1 MIVWFY
7 SVDLTRTD
15 DRQDGAVAF
24 LACWFIEHGWGICR
38 NHHRSQGFKSAR
50 VSMNCL
56 EFTVMMCPMRMHM
69 MSATSKKDR
78 SLAMDARIRQ
88 AYISILYRL
97 YTTMIGGSFHP
108 ETRVVKFQKVFR
120 HFYTFM
126 TFPFASK
133 YGIFTYIYHENQSN
147 VGKYT
152 IHGWYGFYNHP
163 VDIMYMK
170 HLSPAPLAP
179 YDISKAIFCPGVWGY
194 HLRLCACQPISGLG
208 SIPVTWRFKVTKAI
222 RRVLVFGTA
231 IAFCIFCCVQL
242 NLFWHYAFNIFPDV
256 FELDCWEPLAERV
269 EFEEH
274 ICFHQ
279 TRSSQD

>member
-1 MIVWFY
+1 
-7 SVDLTRTD
+7 
-15 DRQDGAVAF
+15 
-24 LACWFIEHGWGICR
+24 
-38 NHHRSQGFKSAR
+38 
-50 VSMNCL
+50 
-56 EFTVMMCPMRMHM
+56 
-69 MSATSKKDR
+69 
-78 SLAMDARIRQ
+78 
-88 AYISILYRL
+88 
-97 YTTMIGGSFHP
+97 MIGGSFHP

-120 HFYTFM
+120 HLYTFM

-133 YGIFTYIYHENQSN
+133 NGIFTYIYHENQSH

-163 VDIMYMK
+163 VEIMYMK

-179 YDISKAIFCPGVWGY
+179 YDIPKAIFCPGVWGY
-194 HLRLCACQPISGLG
+194 HLRLCACQLISGLG

-231 IAFCIFCCVQL
+231 IAFWKPCCVQL